1 MAAASRTCWDASG
14 DTAFAARAEVPRPAT
29 RRSIMSVV
37 RRALTVVALGAVLSL
52 GLGGTSHASD
62 QCEWW
67 FDGAPAFYCQQI

>member
-1 MAAASRTCWDASG
+1 
-14 DTAFAARAEVPRPAT
+14 
-29 RRSIMSVV
+29 MSVV